1 MSDITELFNR
11 DPLKLTNEDIDK
23 IIAHY
28 RENRKAFNAN
38 PGAVKGRRA
47 APKKLTEKEQAVS
60 GLKIDNFKL

>member
-11 DPLKLTNEDIDK
+11 DPLSLTNEDIDK

-28 RENRKAFNAN
+28 RENRKSFNAN
-38 PGAVKGRRA
+38 PGAVKGKKA

-60 GLKIDNFKL
+60 KLNIDGFNL